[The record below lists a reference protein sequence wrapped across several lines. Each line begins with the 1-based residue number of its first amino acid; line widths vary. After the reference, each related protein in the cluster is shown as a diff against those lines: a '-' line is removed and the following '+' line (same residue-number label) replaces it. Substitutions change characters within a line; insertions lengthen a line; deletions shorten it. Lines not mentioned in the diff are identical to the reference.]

1 MSKDFE
7 QAYRELAESE
17 IPDLWERIEAGLESK
32 STPQHRADRTPTRGA
47 QEGSDTERE
56 KSLRSLPDGKEALTP
71 IASEKKKTGRRFG
84 FSSLRSV
91 AGIAAA
97 ALCVTVILPAA
108 FVLLSSR
115 GLRMGRAGG
124 TGATEGIDMA
134 AADSMDMESA
144 PEICEAM
151 PENAAKPAR
160 EEGAVDDAAD
170 AGGAAGTAGADGA
183 DTADAG
189 AAGTGAAD
197 TAEAGLTDAGE
208 MDAGEK
214 GTGDRAGSIRDGAL
228 QAGAAQ
234 SMQDSDAGQ
243 AGGIQESSKRKEESK
258 ATADA
263 SDEAA
268 ATESEMTQSD
278 AGPDF
283 PAEGAVF
290 EHVVI
295 RVEEITN
302 DFERQD
308 GSPPGI
314 LYTVTVLRDD
324 SGQLGEGR
332 ELMVDLP
339 AWSSLALVKD
349 EAAEV
354 DLIYNGNETFG
365 VKKLHG
371 QARE

>member
-1 MSKDFE
+1 MLF
-7 QAYRELAESE
+7 
-17 IPDLWERIEAGLESK
+17 
-32 STPQHRADRTPTRGA
+32 
-47 QEGSDTERE
+47 
-56 KSLRSLPDGKEALTP
+56 RS
-71 IASEKKKTGRRFG
+71 
-84 FSSLRSV
+84 
-91 AGIAAA
+91 
-97 ALCVTVILPAA
+97 
-108 FVLLSSR
+108 
-115 GLRMGRAGG
+115 
-124 TGATEGIDMA
+124 
-134 AADSMDMESA
+134 
-144 PEICEAM
+144 
-151 PENAAKPAR
+151 
-160 EEGAVDDAAD
+160 
-170 AGGAAGTAGADGA
+170 
-183 DTADAG
+183 
-189 AAGTGAAD
+189 
-197 TAEAGLTDAGE
+197 
-208 MDAGEK
+208 
-214 GTGDRAGSIRDGAL
+214 
-228 QAGAAQ
+228 
-234 SMQDSDAGQ
+234 DSDAGQ